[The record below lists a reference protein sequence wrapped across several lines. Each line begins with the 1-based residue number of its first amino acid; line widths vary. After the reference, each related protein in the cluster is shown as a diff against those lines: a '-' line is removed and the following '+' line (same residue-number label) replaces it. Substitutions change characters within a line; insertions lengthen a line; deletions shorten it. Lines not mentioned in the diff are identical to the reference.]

1 MISLISNPA
10 DLKPSTTWQETIW
23 AYTAEEEL
31 VDHTTKARLC
41 VATLL
46 PFKNKQPDWEGF
58 TKSVRWM
65 QQCGDY
71 YGVEM
76 VFVLNADTGYIFD
89 LSNEMYAEVLKRFRA
104 EFPTTKFIAGVTA
117 RGAEKDEVFKAE
129 RYWPLLDIAQSHDNG
144 EVMIMTSRLL
154 NILEPEA
161 RRDAYF
167 EIAEHITHPAIAH
180 ALEPSFVPWATPYE
194 PWLLHEIAN
203 HPKYVGGK
211 VSTLDEPHF
220 LYWSAMCKGL
230 NLSFSPHSG
239 DDYGIATAIR
249 LGLPLLIGAG
259 VSACPLIAAARDMWL
274 LDSVAD
280 KKFKTGTGRFDTRVY
295 KLFEA
300 FQSFEDLVFRLNEK
314 MSAAPYKHSTAHVLH
329 HLGLI
334 DAPESH
340 PDCKDVRGDDESL
353 RMEEAM
359 RRPLRVAKRLGIP
372 SFELK

>member
-1 MISLISNPA
+1 MRDLISNPA
-10 DLKPSTTWQETIW
+10 DLKPDTPWQDTVW
-23 AYTAEEEL
+23 AYTAEEAL
-31 VDHTTKARLC
+31 ADHSTRARLC
-41 VATLL
+41 VAALL
-46 PFKNKQPDWEGF
+46 PFKDRQPDWEGF
-58 TKSVRWM
+58 HRSVRWM
-65 QQCGDY
+65 QQCGAH

-89 LSNEMYAEVLKRFRA
+89 LSNDLYAEVLRRFRA
-104 EFPTTKFIAGVTA
+104 EFPDQRFIAGITA
-117 RGAEKDEVFKAE
+117 RGAEHDEVFQAE
-129 RYWPLLDIAQSHDNG
+129 RYRPLLDIAQSHDNA

-154 NILEPEA
+154 NLLEPEA

-167 EIAEHITHPAIAH
+167 EIAEDITHPAIAH
-180 ALEPSFVPWATPYE
+180 ALEPSFVSWATPYE

-220 LYWSAMCKGL
+220 LYWAAMCKSL
-230 NLSFSPHSG
+230 QLPFAPHSG

-259 VSACPLIAAARDMWL
+259 VSACPLICAAKDMWL

-280 KKFKTGTGRFDTRVY
+280 KRFKTGTGRFDTRVY

-300 FQSFEDLVFRLNEK
+300 FQSFEDLVFRLDDRL
-314 MSAAPYKHSTAHVLH
+314 SASPYKHSTAHVLH

-334 DAPESH
+334 AAPEAH
-340 PDCKDVRGDDESL
+340 PDCRDLRGGDEAQ

-359 RRPLRVAKRLGIP
+359 RRPLRVAQRLGIP
-372 SFELK
+372 GFELK